1 MVSYLGFFI
10 GLFVG
15 IAFCVGIPNLAPGLR
30 KLFNDFKN
38 YRSKSTEKE
47 KKEYEN
53 KMGRYSLGGKKI
65 EYY

>member
-30 KLFNDFKN
+30 KLVDDFRK

-47 KKEYEN
+47 KKEYVN
-53 KMGRYSLGGKKI
+53 KIGDVSLGGKKV